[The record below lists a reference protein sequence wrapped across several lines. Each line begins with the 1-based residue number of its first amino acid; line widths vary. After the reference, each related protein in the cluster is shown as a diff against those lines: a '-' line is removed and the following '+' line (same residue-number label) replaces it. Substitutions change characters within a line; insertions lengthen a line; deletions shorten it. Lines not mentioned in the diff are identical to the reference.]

1 MGGLLLSLRLHTS
14 DVDRMPQEPEAG
26 YSIRMYSYDILGSA
40 TLPSLS
46 FSRGWEAR
54 KSEKER
60 HRYNLSKVS
69 ILKTQIME
77 SSVLILTSDVGGG
90 HRSVALSLA
99 EALEP
104 FHFEVSIVD
113 LIAQGL
119 PSPLNRIGRL
129 YGPLVNRAPLIWHAL
144 YHLTEG
150 QWRTRFLLRCLK
162 PLFFKRLISLLWTTN
177 PDVVVSTHPLANH
190 LTVWAL
196 QRTRRVPMVT
206 MVTDLVRV
214 HPLWACSQVDL
225 CLVPTEEARRE
236 ALNWGIPG
244 EKVKG
249 VGLPVGLAF
258 TKRVADRDALRAELG
273 LDLFT
278 VLISGGGE
286 GIGDLL
292 ALVKAVAKAGLEV
305 QLIVVAGRNRRLK
318 DRLEE
323 RAWEIPIH
331 VTGFTE
337 KMPTLMQAADC
348 IITKAG
354 PSTISE
360 ALASSLPLIITSA
373 IPGQEEANVGY
384 VVRSGAGIYTPGPEK
399 AVAALK
405 GFIASPGT
413 LERMREAAWQLAHP
427 QAAEKAAR
435 LIASLAG

>member
-1 MGGLLLSLRLHTS
+1 ME
-14 DVDRMPQEPEAG
+14 DADRG
-26 YSIRMYSYDILGSA
+26 
-40 TLPSLS
+40 
-46 FSRGWEAR
+46 
-54 KSEKER
+54 
-60 HRYNLSKVS
+60 
-69 ILKTQIME
+69 
-77 SSVLILTSDVGGG
+77 VLILTSDVGGG
-90 HRSVALSLA
+90 HRSVTLALA

-104 FHFEVSIVD
+104 FHFGISIVD
-113 LIAQGL
+113 VIAQGL
-119 PSPLNRIGRL
+119 PSPLNRIGGL

-150 QWRTRFLLRCLK
+150 QRRTGFLFRCLK

-196 QRTRRVPMVT
+196 QRLRRVPMVT
-206 MVTDLVRV
+206 MITDLVRV
-214 HPLWACSQVDL
+214 HPLWVCSEVDL
-225 CLVPTEEARRE
+225 CLAPTEEARRE

-244 EKVKG
+244 DKVKV

-258 TKRVADRDALRAELG
+258 TNRVADRDTVRAELG
-273 LDLFT
+273 LDCDLFT

-292 ALVKAVAKAGLEV
+292 ALVEAVAKAGLEV
-305 QLIVVAGRNRRLK
+305 QLIVVTGRNQRLR

-331 VTGFTE
+331 VTGFTK
-337 KMPTLMQAADC
+337 KMPALMQAADC
-348 IITKAG
+348 LITKAG

-360 ALASSLPLIITSA
+360 GLVSGLPLIITSA
-373 IPGQEEANVGY
+373 IPGQEEANVDY
-384 VVRSGAGIYTPGPEK
+384 VVRSGAGIYAPRPEK

-405 GFIASPGT
+405 EFISSPGT
-413 LERMREAAWQLAHP
+413 LEQMRKAAWQLAHP

-435 LIASLAG
+435 LIASLARSSG

>member
-1 MGGLLLSLRLHTS
+1 MK
-14 DVDRMPQEPEAG
+14 DADRE
-26 YSIRMYSYDILGSA
+26 
-40 TLPSLS
+40 
-46 FSRGWEAR
+46 
-54 KSEKER
+54 
-60 HRYNLSKVS
+60 
-69 ILKTQIME
+69 
-77 SSVLILTSDVGGG
+77 VLILTSDVGGG
-90 HRSVALSLA
+90 HRSVALALA

-104 FHFEVSIVD
+104 FHFEASIVD
-113 LIAQGL
+113 VITQGL

-150 QWRTRFLLRCLK
+150 RWRTGFLLRCLI

-206 MVTDLVRV
+206 MITDLVRP
-214 HPLWACSQVDL
+214 HPLWVCSEVDL

-244 EKVKG
+244 EKVKV

-258 TKRVADRDALRAELG
+258 TRRVVDGGALRADLG
-273 LDLFT
+273 LEGDLFT

-292 ALVKAVAKAGLEV
+292 ALVKAVAKAGLEA
-305 QLIVVAGRNRRLK
+305 QLIVVAGRNRKLK

-323 RAWEIPIH
+323 RAWDIPIH

-337 KMPTLMQAADC
+337 KMSTLMQAADC
-348 IITKAG
+348 VITKAG

-360 ALASSLPLIITSA
+360 ALVSGLPLIITSA
-373 IPGQEEANVGY
+373 IPGQEEANVDY
-384 VVRSGAGIYTPGPEK
+384 VVRSGAGIYTPAPEK
-399 AVAALK
+399 AVAALREL
-405 GFIASPGT
+405 IASPEA
-413 LERMREAAWQLAHP
+413 LEQMRKAAWQLAHP
-427 QAAEKAAR
+427 QAAEEAAR
-435 LIASLAG
+435 LIAGLAQ